1 MVDTSRLVAGGPTE
15 PAGAGKILPSLP
27 NRGSASTSA
36 GDGWY
41 TGFNKMQSRGRQHER
56 AEQETTE
63 SIRRRLLADI
73 SGPGALVSHSA
84 APSAGAGRG
93 EGRGE
98 DAEMERLR
106 GMMATMVSEMVAV
119 EVGGL
124 RAQVRALEDQISLMR
139 REVTALRG
147 SQGSENDSR

>member
-1 MVDTSRLVAGGPTE
+1 
-15 PAGAGKILPSLP
+15 
-27 NRGSASTSA
+27 
-36 GDGWY
+36 
-41 TGFNKMQSRGRQHER
+41 
-56 AEQETTE
+56 
-63 SIRRRLLADI
+63 
-73 SGPGALVSHSA
+73 
-84 APSAGAGRG
+84 
-93 EGRGE
+93 
-98 DAEMERLR
+98 MERLR